1 MNPRSETTPAPR
13 RERHR
18 RHANPFSIR
27 HEVPPLD
34 QLATFG
40 RAAPLALDI
49 GFGEGGFLL
58 ELARRHPEWNVL
70 GLEIREHLV
79 RQLDEDARQAG
90 LANAR
95 AVLANANINL
105 GHLVPARSVAFIA
118 INHPDPW
125 YKKRHKKRRVVN
137 DALVATLVD
146 KLAPGAELH
155 SMSDYE
161 PIAREI
167 LTVLS
172 ACPTLEN
179 LDGAGQFATATT
191 TGIVTEREVKHTAR
205 GEPIWRMRFRRR
217 GPA

>member
-1 MNPRSETTPAPR
+1 MSPPNEATGAPR

-34 QLATFG
+34 PLATFG
-40 RAAPLALDI
+40 RVAPLALDI

-79 RQLDEDARQAG
+79 RQLNDDARLGG

-105 GHLVPARSVAFIA
+105 AHLVPARGVAFIA

-137 DALVATLVD
+137 ETLVATIVD
-146 KLAPGAELH
+146 KLAPGGELH

-172 ACPTLEN
+172 ACPALEN
-179 LDGAGQFATATT
+179 LDGVGQFSATTT

-205 GEPIWRMRFRRR
+205 GEPIWRMRFRLR